1 MYKGMY
7 VAMAGS
13 LLRSQELDNISN
25 NLANVSTTGY
35 KRMSFSSRFYPLLEG
50 LAAKEDSFFPGAR
63 SMATATDV
71 VIDSADGILKTTGNS
86 LDLAIRGEGFF
97 VVLEKG
103 QKYYTRNGSFALDK
117 DGFVVTP
124 RGGKVLD
131 GKDKPIKPGDGPIT
145 INGEGTV
152 TVNGTVSGKIK
163 LVKIE
168 DLRYSGDS
176 LFTGRETGPAKGDMV
191 QGSVEMSNVN
201 PIREMVGIINAVRQY
216 EMAQRVMQSFNEL
229 TQRTVTEIAKV

>member
-13 LLRSQELDNISN
+13 LLRSQELDNVSN

-35 KRMSFSSRFYPLLEG
+35 KRMSFSSRLYPLLEG
-50 LAAKEDSFFPGAR
+50 LKVNEDSLFPAAR
-63 SMATATDV
+63 SMATAGET

-86 LDLAIRGEGFF
+86 LDLAVRGEGFF
-97 VVLEKG
+97 AVEEKG
-103 QKYYTRNGSFALDK
+103 QKYYTRNGSFSLDR
-117 DGFVVTP
+117 DGFIVTA

-131 GKDKPIKPGDGPIT
+131 GSDKPIRLGEGAIA

-152 TVNGTVSGKIK
+152 TVNGTASGKIK

-168 DLRYSGDS
+168 DLRYRGDA
-176 LFTGRETGPAKGDMV
+176 LFTGRESGTAKGEVV

-201 PIREMVGIINAVRQY
+201 PVREMVGIINAMRQY